1 MEEIMSSFNS
11 RKFGE
16 LAIKTVFMDGKGV
29 SVQYPSESR
38 EEWWAVEKYQ
48 KRFMKFMDQLSDPK
62 VKEIKLGKGVP
73 KKYLEAR
80 AAKEEKE
87 SS

>member
-1 MEEIMSSFNS
+1 MGEIISSFNS

-38 EEWWAVEKYQ
+38 EG
-48 KRFMKFMDQLSDPK
+48 R
-62 VKEIKLGKGVP
+62 
-73 KKYLEAR
+73 
-80 AAKEEKE
+80 
-87 SS
+87 